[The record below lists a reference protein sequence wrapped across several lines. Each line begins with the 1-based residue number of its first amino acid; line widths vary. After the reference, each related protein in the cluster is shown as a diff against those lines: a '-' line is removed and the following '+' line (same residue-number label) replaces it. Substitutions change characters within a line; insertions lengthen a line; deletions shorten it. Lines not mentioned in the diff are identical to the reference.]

1 MWSYKKILSY
11 WFLLASILLSCGF
24 QPLLDPNKNGK
35 EILNLGKFS
44 FFLPKDDISFKIKEE
59 LLKELGFPKNPTYKI
74 LADNDLQSFKS
85 LITTEN
91 EIIRYNLILDTTF
104 KVISLQKNK
113 EIYSKDFSSQTAYSA
128 KKSVTGF
135 ATQTTKDSA
144 KDRLAKD
151 IANKI
156 LMELLI
162 VRGDLFN

>member
-74 LADNDLQSFKS
+74 LAENDLKS
-85 LITTEN
+85 IKSSITTEN
-91 EIIRYNLILDTTF
+91 EITRYNLILGTTI
-104 KVISLQKNK
+104 KVISLQNSK

>member
-11 WFLLASILLSCGF
+11 WFLLTSILLSCGF

-74 LADNDLQSFKS
+74 LADNDLKSVKS

-91 EIIRYNLILDTTF
+91 EIIRYNLILETTF

-156 LMELLI
+156 LMDLLI

>member
-1 MWSYKKILSY
+1 MWSYKKTLTY

-24 QPLLDPNKNGK
+24 QPLLDPAKNGK
-35 EILNLGKFS
+35 DILNQGKFS
-44 FFLPKDDISFKIKEE
+44 FFSPKDEISFKMKEE

-74 LADNDLQSFKS
+74 LAENDLKSVKS

-91 EIIRYNLILDTTF
+91 EIIRYNLILETTF

-128 KKSVTGF
+128 SKSVTGF
-135 ATQTTKDSA
+135 ATQMTKDSA

-156 LMELLI
+156 VMDLLVI
-162 VRGDLFN
+162 RGDFFN

>member
-11 WFLLASILLSCGF
+11 WFLLTSILLSCGF

-74 LADNDLQSFKS
+74 LAENDLKSVKS

-91 EIIRYNLILDTTF
+91 EIIRYNLILETTF

>member
-11 WFLLASILLSCGF
+11 WFLLTSILLSCGF

-59 LLKELGFPKNPTYKI
+59 LLKELGFPKNPNYKI
-74 LADNDLQSFKS
+74 LADNDLKSVKS

-91 EIIRYNLILDTTF
+91 EIIRYNLILETTF

-156 LMELLI
+156 LMEILI

>member
-1 MWSYKKILSY
+1 MAGALNFRDLGGVSASKKKLVRKGVLFRSDGLSR
-11 WFLLASILLSCGF
+11 LT
-24 QPLLDPNKNGK
+24 
-35 EILNLGKFS
+35 E
-44 FFLPKDDISFKIKEE
+44 
-59 LLKELGFPKNPTYKI
+59 
-74 LADNDLQSFKS
+74 NDLKSVKS
-85 LITTEN
+85 LITTQN
-91 EIIRYNLILDTTF
+91 EIIRYNLILETTF

-128 KKSVTGF
+128 SKSVTGF

-156 LMELLI
+156 LMDLLI

>member
-11 WFLLASILLSCGF
+11 WFLLTSILLSCGF

-59 LLKELGFPKNPTYKI
+59 LLKELGFPKNPNYKI
-74 LADNDLQSFKS
+74 LADNDLKSVKS

-91 EIIRYNLILDTTF
+91 EIIRYNLILETTF

-135 ATQTTKDSA
+135 ATKTTKDSA

-156 LMELLI
+156 LMEILI

>member
-1 MWSYKKILSY
+1 MWSYKKILCY
-11 WFLLASILLSCGF
+11 WFLLGSILLSCGF

-35 EILNLGKFS
+35 DILNQGKFS
-44 FFLPKDDISFKIKEE
+44 FFSPKDEISFKMKEE

-74 LADNDLQSFKS
+74 LAKNDLKSVKS

-128 KKSVTGF
+128 SKSVTGF

-156 LMELLI
+156 VMDLLVI
-162 VRGDLFN
+162 RGDFFN

>member
-11 WFLLASILLSCGF
+11 WFLLTSILLSCGF

-74 LADNDLQSFKS
+74 LADNDLKSVKS

-91 EIIRYNLILDTTF
+91 EIIRYNLILETTF